1 MDRDCF
7 VSHFSDLFCFVLHFY
22 INSSMCCLYGIYQLH
37 EMKNV
42 LAIRDCLECAFGI
55 DKCHY

>member
-1 MDRDCF
+1 MGRDCF
-7 VSHFSDLFCFVLHFY
+7 VRHFSDLSCSAFHT
-22 INSSMCCLYGIYQLH
+22 NSSTCCLYGIYQLH

-42 LAIRDCLECAFGI
+42 LDIRDCLECAFGI